1 VLILSVWHSSRSV
14 QVLNA
19 SGTQQVQ
26 PEQNESAGVQHVPGP
41 KVRQPRRRTAHV
53 DEGSCPEPIIQTHVQ
68 IEWADQQ
75 RVVLSRQ
82 LLLFTLS
89 HHYDIRNQVRR
100 TGWGCTASHPI
111 VVMRWWVLVCVCAC
125 VHLYIHSYKSIY
137 TPNPPYIYIYMYV
150 YTHIRQVFIREHVID
165 FDFVINISLSSMNYC
180 MRTWS
185 VHRFGRVAPRSHWTK
200 STRNMHFE
208 LFTLHT
214 WHLTPNT
221 HTRT

>member
-1 VLILSVWHSSRSV
+1 MLILSVWHSSRSV

-137 TPNPPYIYIYMYV
+137 TPNPPYIYIYVCIYTHTSSV
-150 YTHIRQVFIREHVID
+150 YTRTRYRLWFPNKHITFINELLYAHMKCTPFWQSGAALPLNKID
-165 FDFVINISLSSMNYC
+165 
-180 MRTWS
+180 
-185 VHRFGRVAPRSHWTK
+185 
-200 STRNMHFE
+200 
-208 LFTLHT
+208 
-214 WHLTPNT
+214 
-221 HTRT
+221 